1 VVTRQ
6 AGGEMTTIPRSV
18 VNARRTAGGILV
30 LAALGTVI
38 VLIMLAARW
47 STQPPSVSGAMG
59 TPSNT
64 PAGAALVTERAPHH
78 SYQQPKEWIHGS

>member
-1 VVTRQ
+1 
-6 AGGEMTTIPRSV
+6 MTTAPRSV

-30 LAALGTVI
+30 LSALGTVI

-59 TPSNT
+59 TPSST
-64 PAGAALVTERAPHH
+64 PAVAALVAGRAHH
-78 SYQQPKEWIHGS
+78 YSPQQLKEWIHGS